1 MKKFIAVA
9 LLTVGL
15 GTVSQAHAHRAWML
29 PSATV
34 LAGDTAWVTMD
45 GAVSN
50 SLFYFEHHPLNLDQ
64 LDITGPQG
72 ESVKALNKASGK
84 YRSVFDA
91 ELTNDGTYTF
101 EIRHSGLV
109 GMYKLNDKP
118 VRWRG
123 SVDEVKD
130 IPENAKGLRLF
141 EVDNLM
147 QVFVTKGAPTSET
160 FKVQGVGLEMVPVTH
175 PNDLF
180 AGETSEFRFLVD
192 GKPAT
197 DLDVV
202 LIREGIRY
210 RDQVDEIQLK
220 TDAQGSIFV
229 EWDDPGM
236 YWLETELE
244 QKGKRLDNAKRR
256 MSYSATLEVLPL

>member
-9 LLTVGL
+9 LLTAGM

-45 GAVSN
+45 GAISN

-64 LDITGPQG
+64 LEIVDPDG
-72 ESVKALNKASGK
+72 EPVEAQNKASGK
-84 YRSVFDA
+84 YRSVFDT
-91 ELTNDGTYTF
+91 ELKKDGTYTF
-101 EIRHSGLV
+101 EIRYSGLV

-123 SVDEVKD
+123 SADEVKD
-130 IPENAKGLRLF
+130 IPEDAKGLRLF

-147 QVFVTKGAPTSET
+147 QVFVTKGAPTNET
-160 FKVQGVGLEMVPVTH
+160 FRTQGVGLEMVPVTH

-180 AGETSEFRFLVD
+180 AGEVSEFRFLVD
-192 GKPAT
+192 GEPAE
-197 DLDVV
+197 DLNVV
-202 LIREGIRY
+202 LIRDGIRY

-220 TDAQGSIFV
+220 TDAGGGISV
-229 EWDDPGM
+229 EWETPGM
-236 YWLETELE
+236 YWLEAELE
-244 QKGKRLDNAKRR
+244 QPGTRSDTTKRR
-256 MSYSATLEVLPL
+256 MSYSATVEVLPL

>member
-1 MKKFIAVA
+1 MKKLIAAA
-9 LLTVGL
+9 LLAAGI
-15 GTVSQAHAHRAWML
+15 GAVSQAHAHRAWML

-64 LDITGPQG
+64 LEIIGPRG
-72 ESVKALNKASGK
+72 EPVEALNRATGK

-101 EIRHSGLV
+101 EIRRSGLA

-130 IPENAKGLRLF
+130 IPEDAEGLRLF
-141 EVDNLM
+141 EMDNLM
-147 QVFVTKGAPTSET
+147 QVFVTKGAPTYET
-160 FKVQGVGLEMVPVTH
+160 FEAQGVGLEMVPVTH

-180 AGETSEFRFLVD
+180 AGETSEFRFFVD
-192 GKPAT
+192 GKPAA

-202 LIREGIRY
+202 LIRDGIRY
-210 RDQVDEIQLK
+210 RDQVDEMQLK

-229 EWDDPGM
+229 EWEQPGM

-244 QKGKRLDNAKRR
+244 QPGKRLDNAKRR